1 MSTMIRGIL
10 ATKGTEVHAVAP
22 DDDVFTALERMAAH
36 DVGALVVR
44 AGDAVVGIVSER
56 DYARKVILLGRA
68 SRDTR
73 VRDVMSAPVIT
84 ASIDDTVAA
93 CLARMTERRVRH
105 LPVLDGDRLVG
116 LVSIGDLVK
125 ATIEEQAFVIEQMQE
140 FIAGS
145 T

>member
-10 ATKGTEVHAVAP
+10 ATKGTVVHAVAP

-44 AGDAVVGIVSER
+44 AGEAVVGIVSER

-145 T
+145 S

>member
-10 ATKGTEVHAVAP
+10 AKKGTQVHAVGP
-22 DDDVFTALERMAAH
+22 DDDVYAALQRMAAH

-44 AGDAVVGIVSER
+44 DGDVLLGIVSER

-84 ASIDDTVAA
+84 ASIGETVAA
-93 CLARMTERRVRH
+93 CLARMSERRR
-105 LPVLDGDRLVG
+105 
-116 LVSIGDLVK
+116 S
-125 ATIEEQAFVIEQMQE
+125 EERR
-140 FIAGS
+140 GG
-145 T
+145 